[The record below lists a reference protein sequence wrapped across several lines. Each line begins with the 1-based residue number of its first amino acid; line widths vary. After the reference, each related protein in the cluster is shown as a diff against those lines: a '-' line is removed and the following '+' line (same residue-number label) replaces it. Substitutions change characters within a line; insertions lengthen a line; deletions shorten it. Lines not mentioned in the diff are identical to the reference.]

1 MIPPPGS
8 VRHNVL
14 VSQDEQETQPTAPPT
29 DNDAVAAQQRIAA
42 LTAQIEQAIE
52 DYYIHDAP
60 TLADAEYDALEHEL
74 QALEAQH
81 PQLARADSPTQTVHG
96 AVDAELV
103 PIDHAERM
111 LSLDNVFTVQ
121 ELRDWCAHAVGEL
134 GQDVRW
140 LTELKIDGLAINLR
154 YEHGELVTAAT
165 RGDGRTGEDVTV
177 NALQISGIPQ
187 SLAGSGHPALV
198 EVRGEV
204 FMPTADFARLNELQV
219 ELRERAVSESRSRW
233 ESRQASGRR
242 PFDEEK
248 EHLAA
253 TRRFPTFANPRNTA
267 AGGLR
272 QQLEKKTGLER
283 EAGEVRLTSLR
294 LTVHGIGAWPD
305 PPVASQSEVYDLLAS
320 WGLPTSQ
327 YMQVV
332 DSADDV
338 VRYVEDYGERRH
350 DLEHEIDGIVIKAD
364 SFAQQRALGATSR
377 APRWA
382 TAFKFPPEE
391 VTTKLVDIQ
400 VQVGRTGR
408 VTPFGVMEPVK
419 VAGSTVEKATLHNQ
433 FDVERKGVL
442 IGDTIVLRKAGDV
455 IPEILGPVESLRDG
469 SERPFVMPTLCPA
482 CGTTIRPEKEGEKD
496 WRCPNQKDCPAQ
508 VTGRVEHAASRG
520 GFDIEA
526 LGEESAIALTDPD
539 KRRGEALAA
548 LSTGHSIHLPIR
560 EASDAD
566 LENFVVLKN
575 GRVTQGADGV
585 PLLRITTAEDPLLP
599 GLQDPVVTTGND
611 LFDLTAEGLREV
623 VVWQSERRDGE
634 PTGDWRIQPAFWS
647 RPQFKHY
654 KREGAWKQQKTP
666 AVLKTT
672 ETLLSELEKAKSQP
686 LWRVLVALSIRHV
699 GPTAARSLATA
710 YGSLDAIREASVE
723 QLADTDGVGPVIA
736 EAVTDWFAVD
746 WHRELVD
753 GWAASGVRM
762 VDDVE
767 EGFVRTLEGL
777 TVVVT
782 GGLEGFSRDGAKE
795 AVISR
800 GGKSSGSVSKK
811 TDFVVVGENAGSK
824 EAKAR
829 DLGLRILDEA
839 GFVALLEGGPEAV
852 AEPGAD
858 PESDG
863 ATEDAPATEDGP
875 AAEDGPA
882 TEDALAAEDGPGLDA
897 EK

>member
-1 MIPPPGS
+1 M
-8 VRHNVL
+8 RHNVL
-14 VSQDEQETQPTAPPT
+14 VSQDEQDTQNPQHTESTAAAEQPES
-29 DNDAVAAQQRIAA
+29 DAVEPQQRIAE
-42 LTAQIEQAIE
+42 LTAQIEKAIE
-52 DYYIHDAP
+52 DYYLHDAP
-60 TLADAEYDALEHEL
+60 TLADAEYDALEREL
-74 QALEAQH
+74 RELEEQN
-81 PQLARADSPTQTVHG
+81 PQLARPDSPTQTVHG
-96 AVDAELV
+96 VVASGLEEIV
-103 PIDHAERM
+103 HAERM
-111 LSLDNVFTVQ
+111 LSLDNVFSLQ
-121 ELRDWCAHAVGEL
+121 ELRDWCAHAAAEL
-134 GQDVRW
+134 GQEVHW

-154 YEHGELVTAAT
+154 YENGELVTAAT

-177 NALQISGIPQ
+177 NALQIDGIPQ
-187 SLAGSGHPALV
+187 TLSGSGHPALV

-204 FMPTADFARLNELQV
+204 FMPTQDFTRLNELQV
-219 ELRERAVSESRSRW
+219 ELRERAVAENLSRW

-242 PFDEEK
+242 AFDEEK
-248 EHLAA
+248 ERLAA
-253 TRRFPTFANPRNTA
+253 TRRFPTFANPRNSA

-283 EAGEVRLTSLR
+283 EAGDARLTSLR
-294 LTVHGIGAWPD
+294 LTVHGLGAWPD
-305 PPVASQSEVYDLLAS
+305 PPVGSQSEVYELLAS
-320 WGLPTSQ
+320 WGLPTSR
-327 YMQVV
+327 YMEVV
-332 DSADDV
+332 GTTDDV
-338 VRYVEDYGERRH
+338 VAYVERYGERRH
-350 DLEHEIDGIVIKAD
+350 DLEHEIDGIVIKVD

-469 SERPFVMPTLCPA
+469 SERPFVMPTQCPA
-482 CGTTIRPEKEGEKD
+482 CGTTIRPEKEGDKD

-539 KRRGEALAA
+539 KRRSEALAA
-548 LSTGHSIHLPIR
+548 LSSGHSIHLPIR
-560 EASDAD
+560 EASEAE

-575 GRVTQGADGV
+575 GEITQGTDGV

-599 GLQDPVVTTGND
+599 DLQEPVVTTGD
-611 LFDLTAEGLREV
+611 GLFDLTAEALRDV
-623 VVWQSERRDGE
+623 VVWQPERRDGE

-666 AVLKTT
+666 SVLKTT
-672 ETLLSELEKAKSQP
+672 ETLISELEKAKGRP

-710 YGSLDAIREASVE
+710 YGSMDAIREASIE
-723 QLADTDGVGPVIA
+723 QLADTDGLGPIIA
-736 EAVTDWFAVD
+736 EAVIEWFEVD
-746 WHRELVD
+746 WHRALVD

-767 EGFVRTLEGL
+767 DGFVRTLEGL
-777 TVVVT
+777 TIVVT

-795 AVISR
+795 AIISR
-800 GGKSSGSVSKK
+800 GGKASGSVSKK
-811 TDFVVVGENAGSK
+811 TDFVVVGENAGTK
-824 EAKAR
+824 ETKAR

-839 GFVALLEGGPEAV
+839 GFVALLEGGADAV
-852 AEPGAD
+852 P
-858 PESDG
+858 
-863 ATEDAPATEDGP
+863 
-875 AAEDGPA
+875 
-882 TEDALAAEDGPGLDA
+882 DA
-897 EK
+897 EAEAGEAGEAGEVGDA

>member
-1 MIPPPGS
+1 M
-8 VRHNVL
+8 
-14 VSQDEQETQPTAPPT
+14 
-29 DNDAVAAQQRIAA
+29 AA

-111 LSLDNVFTVQ
+111 LSLDNVFAVQ
-121 ELRDWCAHAVGEL
+121 ELREWCAHAVGEL

-177 NALQISGIPQ
+177 NALQISGIPR

-219 ELRERAVSESRSRW
+219 ELRERAVAESRSRW

-710 YGSLDAIREASVE
+710 YGSLDAIREAGVE

-824 EAKAR
+824 ETKAR

-863 ATEDAPATEDGP
+863 ATEDAAATEDGP

-882 TEDALAAEDGPGLDA
+882 TEDALAAEDGPGPDA

>member
-1 MIPPPGS
+1 M
-8 VRHNVL
+8 RHNVL
-14 VSQDEQETQPTAPPT
+14 VSQDEQDTQNPQHTPSTAAAEQPAS
-29 DNDAVAAQQRIAA
+29 DAVEPQQRIAE
-42 LTAQIEQAIE
+42 LTAQIEKAIE
-52 DYYIHDAP
+52 DYYLHDAP
-60 TLADAEYDALEHEL
+60 TLADAEYDALEREL
-74 QALEAQH
+74 RELEEQN
-81 PQLARADSPTQTVHG
+81 PQLARPDSPTQTVHG
-96 AVDAELV
+96 VVASGLEEIV
-103 PIDHAERM
+103 HAERM
-111 LSLDNVFTVQ
+111 LSLDNVFSLQ
-121 ELRDWCAHAVGEL
+121 ELRDWCAHAAAEL
-134 GQDVRW
+134 GQEVHW

-154 YEHGELVTAAT
+154 YENGELVTAAT

-177 NALQISGIPQ
+177 NALQIDGIPQ
-187 SLAGSGHPALV
+187 TLSGSGHPALV

-204 FMPTADFARLNELQV
+204 FMPTQDFTRLNELQV
-219 ELRERAVSESRSRW
+219 ELRERAVAENLSRW

-242 PFDEEK
+242 AFDEEK
-248 EHLAA
+248 ERLAA
-253 TRRFPTFANPRNTA
+253 TRRFPTFANPRNSA

-283 EAGEVRLTSLR
+283 EAGDARLTSLR
-294 LTVHGIGAWPD
+294 LTVHGLGAWPD
-305 PPVASQSEVYDLLAS
+305 PPVGSQSEVYELLAS
-320 WGLPTSQ
+320 WGLPTSR
-327 YMQVV
+327 YMEVV
-332 DSADDV
+332 GTTDDV
-338 VRYVEDYGERRH
+338 VAYVERYGEHRH
-350 DLEHEIDGIVIKAD
+350 DLEHEIDGIVIKVD

-469 SERPFVMPTLCPA
+469 SERPFVMPTQCPA
-482 CGTTIRPEKEGEKD
+482 CGTTIRPEKEGDKD

-539 KRRGEALAA
+539 KRRSEALAA
-548 LSTGHSIHLPIR
+548 LSSGHSIHLPIR
-560 EASDAD
+560 EASEAE

-575 GRVTQGADGV
+575 GEITQGTDGV

-599 GLQDPVVTTGND
+599 DLQEPVVTTGD
-611 LFDLTAEGLREV
+611 GLFDLTAEALRDV
-623 VVWQSERRDGE
+623 VVWQPERRDGE

-666 AVLKTT
+666 SVLKTT
-672 ETLLSELEKAKSQP
+672 ETLISELEKAKGRP

-710 YGSLDAIREASVE
+710 YGSMDAIREASIE
-723 QLADTDGVGPVIA
+723 QLADTDGLGPIIA
-736 EAVTDWFAVD
+736 EAVIEWFEVD
-746 WHRELVD
+746 WHRALVD

-767 EGFVRTLEGL
+767 DGFVRTLEGL
-777 TVVVT
+777 TIVVT

-795 AVISR
+795 AIISR
-800 GGKSSGSVSKK
+800 GGKASGSVSKK
-811 TDFVVVGENAGSK
+811 TDFVVVGENAGTK
-824 EAKAR
+824 ETKAR

-839 GFVALLEGGPEAV
+839 GFVALLEGGADAV
-852 AEPGAD
+852 P
-858 PESDG
+858 
-863 ATEDAPATEDGP
+863 
-875 AAEDGPA
+875 
-882 TEDALAAEDGPGLDA
+882 DA
-897 EK
+897 EAEAGEAGEAGEVGDA

>member
-1 MIPPPGS
+1 M
-8 VRHNVL
+8 
-14 VSQDEQETQPTAPPT
+14 
-29 DNDAVAAQQRIAA
+29 AA
-42 LTAQIEQAIE
+42 LTAQIEEAIE
-52 DYYIHDAP
+52 DYYVRDAP
-60 TLADAEYDALEHEL
+60 TMADSEYDALEHEL

-103 PIDHAERM
+103 EIDHAERM
-111 LSLDNVFTVQ
+111 LSLDNVFSIQ
-121 ELRDWCAHAVGEL
+121 ELRDWCGHAGGEL
-134 GQDVRW
+134 GQEVRW

-154 YEHGELVTAAT
+154 YENGELVTAAT

-177 NALQISGIPQ
+177 NALRLEGIPQ

-204 FMPTADFARLNELQV
+204 FMPTADFARLNEFQV
-219 ELRERAVSESRSRW
+219 ELRDRAVAESRTRW
-233 ESRQASGRR
+233 ESRQAKGRR
-242 PFDEEK
+242 AFDEEK

-253 TRRFPTFANPRNTA
+253 TRRFPTFANPRNSA

-283 EAGEVRLTSLR
+283 EAGEARLESLR

-305 PPVASQSEVYDLLAS
+305 PPVGSQSEVYDLLAS
-320 WGLPTSQ
+320 WGLPTSR

-350 DLEHEIDGIVIKAD
+350 DLEHEIDGIVIKVD

-469 SERPFVMPTLCPA
+469 SESPFVMPTRCPA

-560 EASDAD
+560 EASDAE
-566 LENFVVLKN
+566 LENFVVVKN
-575 GRVTQGADGV
+575 GQVTQGTDGV
-585 PLLRITTAEDPLLP
+585 PLLRITSTEDPLLP
-599 GLQDPVVTTGND
+599 GLQDPVVTTGDD
-611 LFDLTAEGLREV
+611 LFDLTAEALREV

-654 KREGAWKQQKTP
+654 KRESAWKQQKTP
-666 AVLKTT
+666 TVLKTT
-672 ETLLSELEKAKSQP
+672 ETLLSELEKAKAQP

-710 YGSLDAIREASVE
+710 YGSMDAIREAGVE
-723 QLADTDGVGPVIA
+723 QLADTDGVGPIIA
-736 EAVTDWFAVD
+736 EAVTEWFAVD
-746 WHRELVD
+746 WHRTLVD

-767 EGFVRTLEGL
+767 EGFVKTLEGL

-824 EAKAR
+824 ETKAR

-839 GFVALLEGGPEAV
+839 GFVTLLEGGPEAV
-852 AEPGAD
+852 APSAEGAD
-858 PESDG
+858 GEPSGDG
-863 ATEDAPATEDGP
+863 EDGG
-875 AAEDGPA
+875 ER
-882 TEDALAAEDGPGLDA
+882 DA
-897 EK
+897 EIS